1 MTCIYQTLFAY
12 AIWYNRGVSWHSRVK
27 CLTVSNTISVS
38 KHMIGSADDTK
49 ATQTKLRCSYV
60 EVIATKMLTV
70 VITNWL
76 PIATYPFL
84 EWRWI
89 FSLLHILFSFFYQRQ
104 YLTVWVTW
112 VVSDK
117 KQALLTLRIWVH
129 TRYFSICC
137 RVFFSLS
144 CVLFAQYCHYF
155 LIPTSV
161 FSNVYLLHLFVQLYF
176 QYILIWSV
184 RQTV

>member
-76 PIATYPFL
+76 PIPTYPFL

-89 FSLLHILFSFFYQRQ
+89 FSLLHRLFSFFYQRQ

-117 KQALLTLRIWVH
+117 KQALLTLRH
-129 TRYFSICC
+129 LGSHS
-137 RVFFSLS
+137 VFFDLLS
-144 CVLFAQYCHYF
+144 CVFFFVLCLVCPILPLFLDSAFGF
-155 LIPTSV
+155 L
-161 FSNVYLLHLFVQLYF
+161 
-176 QYILIWSV
+176 
-184 RQTV
+184 